1 MMRET
6 DMQDQ
11 FHSFS
16 ELFSQLGLDAD
27 ADAIE
32 NFLSEHSPLDDNI
45 ELADAPF
52 WNNAQA
58 QFLRE
63 ALSNDSDWAEMV
75 DALNLALR

>member
-1 MMRET
+1 
-6 DMQDQ
+6 MQDQ

-16 ELFSQLGLDAD
+16 ELFAQLGLDTD

-32 NFLSEHSPLDDNI
+32 QFLSEHSPLDENI

-52 WNNAQA
+52 WSSSQA

-63 ALSNDSDWAEMV
+63 ALSSDSDWAEMV

>member
-1 MMRET
+1 
-6 DMQDQ
+6 MQDQ

-16 ELFSQLGLDAD
+16 ELFAQLGLDAD

-32 NFLSEHSPLDDNI
+32 NFLSEHSPLDENI

-52 WNNAQA
+52 WSSSQA

-63 ALSNDSDWAEMV
+63 ALISDSDWAEIV

>member
-1 MMRET
+1 
-6 DMQDQ
+6 MQDQ

-16 ELFSQLGLDAD
+16 ELFAQLGLDSG

-32 NFLSEHSPLDDNI
+32 NFLSEHSPLDENI

-52 WNNAQA
+52 WNSSQA

-63 ALSNDSDWAEMV
+63 ALSSDSDWAEIV
-75 DALNLALR
+75 DALNLSLR

>member
-1 MMRET
+1 
-6 DMQDQ
+6 MQDQ

-16 ELFSQLGLDAD
+16 ELFAQLGLDSD

-32 NFLSEHSPLDDNI
+32 SFLSEHSPLHENT

-52 WNNAQA
+52 WNDSQA

-63 ALSNDSDWAEMV
+63 ALSSDSDWAEIV

>member
-1 MMRET
+1 
-6 DMQDQ
+6 MQDQ

-16 ELFSQLGLDAD
+16 ELFAQLGLDAD

-32 NFLSEHSPLDDNI
+32 KFLSEHSPLNENI

-52 WNNAQA
+52 WNSSQA

-63 ALSNDSDWAEMV
+63 ALSADSDWAETV

>member
-1 MMRET
+1 
-6 DMQDQ
+6 MQEQ
-11 FHSFS
+11 FHTFS

-32 NFLSEHSPLDDNI
+32 NFLSEHSPLDENI

-52 WNNAQA
+52 WSSAQA

-63 ALSNDSDWAEMV
+63 SLSSDSDWAEKV

>member
-1 MMRET
+1 
-6 DMQDQ
+6 MQDQ

-16 ELFSQLGLDAD
+16 ELFAQLGLDSD

-32 NFLSEHSPLDDNI
+32 AFLSEHSPLHEHT

-52 WNNAQA
+52 WNESQA

-63 ALSNDSDWAEMV
+63 ALGSDSDWAEIV

>member
-1 MMRET
+1 
-6 DMQDQ
+6 MQDQ

-16 ELFSQLGLDAD
+16 ELFAQLGLDAD
-27 ADAIE
+27 TDAIE
-32 NFLSEHSPLDDNI
+32 NFLSEHSPLDENI

-52 WNNAQA
+52 WSSSQA

-63 ALSNDSDWAEMV
+63 ALTSDSDWAEMV

>member
-1 MMRET
+1 
-6 DMQDQ
+6 MQDQ

-16 ELFSQLGLDAD
+16 ELFSQLGLDAG